1 MCEKH
6 CPSRWLRH
14 SGKNVILVSDSILF
28 DLSAAMFEFRLMSS
42 FKDVRAQKLPTH
54 RFFLKL

>member
-1 MCEKH
+1 MCEKY

-28 DLSAAMFEFRLMSS
+28 DLSAMFEFRLVYS
-42 FKDVRAQKLPTH
+42 FQQSAYGLM
-54 RFFLKL
+54 